1 MALLP
6 VDEARAR
13 VMAAFSA
20 LPAEQV
26 SVADALGRVLAEDV
40 RARVTQPPAAVSAMD
55 GYAVRAADVAA
66 PPATLTVIGEAPA
79 GGACERAVGAGQ
91 AVRIFTG
98 GPLPDGA
105 DAIVIQENTE
115 AGDGVVTVKESSG
128 PGHYIREA
136 GLDFSQGVVGLKVG
150 TRLGPA
156 EIGLAAAMNVPW
168 LKVRR
173 RPRIAVMAT
182 GDEIVMPGEPIG
194 PHQIVSSNGPAMSA
208 FIAERGGVPIDLGI
222 AGDTEASI
230 RETAAGAAGADLLVT
245 CGGAS
250 VGEHD
255 LIQSALAPDG
265 LAVDFWK
272 IAMRPGKPLIFGQLG
287 PTPLLGLPGNPVS
300 SMVCAV
306 LFLAPVI
313 EKMLGVEKAPGVA
326 QTARLG
332 RDLMAN
338 DRRQDYLRATLAR
351 DTDGALIAT
360 PFEKQDSAML
370 ARFVAADCL
379 IVRPPN
385 APAAKQGDNAEI
397 ILLG

>member
-1 MALLP
+1 MIPVAEAL
-6 VDEARAR
+6 ARITG
-13 VMAAFSA
+13 AFTPLS
-20 LPAEQV
+20 AEQV
-26 SVADALGRVLAEDV
+26 GLTNALGRVLSEDV
-40 RARVTQPPAAVSAMD
+40 VSRRSQPPVAVSAMD
-55 GYAVRAADVAA
+55 GYAVRAEDVSSV
-66 PPATLTVIGEAPA
+66 PTVLKRIGEAPA
-79 GGACERAVGAGQ
+79 GSVFEGVVGPGE

-98 GPLPDGA
+98 GPVPKGA

-115 AGDGVVTVKESSG
+115 VDGARITVKESSG

-287 PTPLLGLPGNPVS
+287 QTPLLGLPGNPVS
-300 SMVCAV
+300 SMVCAI

-332 RDLMAN
+332 HDVMAN

-351 DTDGALIAT
+351 DTDDALIAT

-385 APAAKQGDNAEI
+385 APAAKQGDIAEI

>member
-1 MALLP
+1 
-6 VDEARAR
+6 
-13 VMAAFSA
+13 
-20 LPAEQV
+20 
-26 SVADALGRVLAEDV
+26 
-40 RARVTQPPAAVSAMD
+40 
-55 GYAVRAADVAA
+55 
-66 PPATLTVIGEAPA
+66 
-79 GGACERAVGAGQ
+79 
-91 AVRIFTG
+91 
-98 GPLPDGA
+98 
-105 DAIVIQENTE
+105 
-115 AGDGVVTVKESSG
+115 
-128 PGHYIREA
+128 
-136 GLDFSQGVVGLKVG
+136 
-150 TRLGPA
+150 
-156 EIGLAAAMNVPW
+156 MNVPW

-222 AGDTEASI
+222 AGDTEVSI

-313 EKMLGVEKAPGVA
+313 DKMLGVEKPLGVA

-385 APAAKQGDNAEI
+385 APAATQGDIAEI

>member
-1 MALLP
+1 
-6 VDEARAR
+6 
-13 VMAAFSA
+13 
-20 LPAEQV
+20 
-26 SVADALGRVLAEDV
+26 
-40 RARVTQPPAAVSAMD
+40 
-55 GYAVRAADVAA
+55 
-66 PPATLTVIGEAPA
+66 
-79 GGACERAVGAGQ
+79 
-91 AVRIFTG
+91 
-98 GPLPDGA
+98 
-105 DAIVIQENTE
+105 
-115 AGDGVVTVKESSG
+115 
-128 PGHYIREA
+128 
-136 GLDFSQGVVGLKVG
+136 
-150 TRLGPA
+150 
-156 EIGLAAAMNVPW
+156 
-168 LKVRR
+168 
-173 RPRIAVMAT
+173 
-182 GDEIVMPGEPIG
+182 
-194 PHQIVSSNGPAMSA
+194 MSA

-222 AGDTEASI
+222 AGDTEVSI

-313 EKMLGVEKAPGVA
+313 DTMLGVEKPLGVA

-385 APAAKQGDNAEI
+385 AHAAKQGDIAEI